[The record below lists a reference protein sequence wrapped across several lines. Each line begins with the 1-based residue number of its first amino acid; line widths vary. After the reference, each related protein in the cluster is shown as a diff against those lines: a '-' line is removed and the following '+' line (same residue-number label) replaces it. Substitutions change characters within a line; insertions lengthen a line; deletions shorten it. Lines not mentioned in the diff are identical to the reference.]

1 MVSLSNF
8 SWIWAFF
15 IAYFESV
22 CQSRWCHFWY
32 WFCASLSYA
41 VLWWILRIWA
51 IFCLQY
57 ARCCT
62 FKIGYLGL
70 VFFGS
75 KLFVYCSNQG
85 LPHTVVLAPESNTTA
100 DQISDKSVWRMLSG
114 VFCNFISWTMYVIS
128 LELLLPGH
136 YIWLVVFEWVF
147 SLFEVWKISDFSSW
161 QMMIQSDIADSW
173 QMMSQPDWG
182 LMVIYRVLLV
192 YFSRGVNLL
201 IFLWWHCFHIH
212 YLLPIYIFLWGK
224 LVQFSSL
231 FLHLWLDFLI
241 QMRIWIFIK

>member
-1 MVSLSNF
+1 MISPKNVMVSLSNF

-32 WFCASLSYA
+32 WFCASLSCA

-51 IFCLQY
+51 VFCLQY

-147 SLFEVWKISDFSSW
+147 SLFERS
-161 QMMIQSDIADSW
+161 
-173 QMMSQPDWG
+173 
-182 LMVIYRVLLV
+182 VIFPVGR
-192 YFSRGVNLL
+192 
-201 IFLWWHCFHIH
+201 WW
-212 YLLPIYIFLWGK
+212 
-224 LVQFSSL
+224 SSL
-231 FLHLWLDFLI
+231 ILLTVGRWWASLTEGWWLYIGFYWYTFLGV
-241 QMRIWIFIK
+241 